1 MITHFR
7 LLRLR
12 YLLWLVVPLL
22 LLWVLRGVSLKD
34 SWAVLTRLG
43 PAQLLILIL
52 ANGLVLLTLSGR
64 WWLIL
69 RAQGHSI
76 SYLTLAGYR
85 LAAFGV
91 SYFTPGPQFGGEPV
105 QVYLVQR
112 RHQVA
117 HSTAISAVTLDKSL
131 ELLSNFAF
139 LMGGIMC
146 ILLWRVFPEI
156 VGGQAIILP
165 LVLLALPV
173 GFLLAIWGG
182 RHPISGL
189 LKAGVGLF
197 SRLKPPGDLP
207 WLSGYHK
214 IYRTIRDGEEE
225 ATRFCRGSPSSLV
238 LALLISFVSWVA
250 ILGEY
255 WLMLRVLGLNL
266 TLIQAISTLTAARIA
281 ILLPLPGGLGTL
293 EASQVL
299 ALGALGLNP
308 AAGIGLSLLI
318 RVRDVALGG
327 LGLWWGGVKGVSQIS
342 GRAASQCR
350 R

>member
-1 MITHFR
+1 MIPHFHLFR
-7 LLRLR
+7 LRH
-12 YLLWLVVPLL
+12 LLWLLVPLL
-22 LLWVLRGVSLKD
+22 LLWVLRGISLKD

-43 PAQLLILIL
+43 PTHILILIV

-69 RAQGHSI
+69 RAQGHPI
-76 SYLTLAGYR
+76 AYLTLAGYR
-85 LAAFGV
+85 LAAFGI
-91 SYFTPGPQFGGEPV
+91 SYFTPGPQFGGEPM

-139 LMGGIMC
+139 LMGGIIC
-146 ILLWRVFPEI
+146 ILLWRVFPGI

-165 LVLLALPV
+165 LVLLALPL

-182 RHPISGL
+182 RHPVSGL

-197 SRLKPPGDLP
+197 SRLKPSGDLP
-207 WLSGYHK
+207 WLAGYQK
-214 IYRTIRDGEEE
+214 IYRTIRDSEEE
-225 ATRFCRGSPSSLV
+225 ATHFCHSSPWYLV
-238 LALLISFVSWVA
+238 LAMLISFVSWVA

-266 TLIQAISTLTAARIA
+266 TPIQAISTLTAARIA

-308 AAGIGLSLLI
+308 AAGISLSLLI

-327 LGLWWGGVKGVSQIS
+327 LGLWWGGVKSQLP
-342 GRAASQCR
+342 
-350 R
+350 

>member
-1 MITHFR
+1 MIPHSR
-7 LLRLR
+7 LFRLR
-12 YLLWLVVPLL
+12 YLLWLIVPLL

-34 SWAVLTRLG
+34 SWAVLTGLG
-43 PAQLLILIL
+43 PTHILILIV

-69 RAQGHSI
+69 RAQGHPI

-85 LAAFGV
+85 LAAFGI

-131 ELLSNFAF
+131 ELLSNFIF
-139 LMGGIMC
+139 LMGGVIC
-146 ILLWRVFPEI
+146 ILVWRVFPGI
-156 VGGQAIILP
+156 VGGQAIIFP

-173 GFLLAIWGG
+173 GFLSAIWGG
-182 RHPISGL
+182 RHPVSGL

-197 SRLKPPGDLP
+197 SRLKSSGDHP

-214 IYRTIRDGEEE
+214 MYRIIRDGEEE
-225 ATRFCRGSPSSLV
+225 ATHFCHSSPSYLV
-238 LALLISFVSWVA
+238 LAMLISFVSWVA
-250 ILGEY
+250 MLGEY
-255 WLMLRVLGLNL
+255 WLMLRLLGLNL
-266 TLIQAISTLTAARIA
+266 TPIQAISTLTAARIA

-308 AAGIGLSLLI
+308 AAGISLSLLI
-318 RVRDVALGG
+318 RMRDVALGG
-327 LGLWWGGVKGVSQIS
+327 LGLWWGGVKSQLP
-342 GRAASQCR
+342 
-350 R
+350 